1 MQEPQRAAWNASA
14 EPRRRSA
21 SGAACRQV
29 LQGMRMGLACVTL
42 APLRVAVLAA
52 LGALLTVGA
61 VLVLMLDE
69 MCCGCRC
76 VIQSRVRR
84 GRGGRA
90 ERAQCRCRA
99 AGSDRLH
106 AGVPKRVY
114 LLLCK
119 PLLRAALFVCG
130 FYCVHD
136 LPLSGY
142 RYDARACVVASAAGP
157 IELMYW
163 LCNFPGTP
171 VLDMA
176 ALSVVLLPAASAL
189 GVLDA
194 SSVESE
200 PPESPRGRRAN
211 SSALAQYMCMMATH
225 NETHAGI
232 HFGLPRL
239 NIFLS
244 GRSNVDEDLLGGV
257 FACGLPLQPIRVR
270 RAQRGALSMLTSFSN
285 TMESVLLPV
294 FAPSREEVADPVA
307 FRHNIAAA
315 LRAVGSPAKS
325 GDKVGERQ
333 AAMEESWRVEDDED
347 SASDGTPSDDDS
359 DDSDSDWRLESDE
372 LETDEELLE
381 EEDLEW
387 GAARSKRPRRPKRA
401 GHGREANRA
410 RDARDRECAMLPS
423 CLRWRPDTC
432 GADCACPGMRSPS
445 MPNIFGA
452 PESSSEDDMP
462 ATHWGARILREEE
475 QRHDKQSKTTGW
487 GQWQRGRRKRKSQPD
502 ISSPRSPPSEDDG
515 LEAAKA
521 RARRAAG
528 GSGDSGSR
536 ASKAA
541 RKKAKRRAR
550 KARKARKKKDSVRV
564 AQQAPA
570 LNGGGARGWLR
581 LHKVGDF
588 AGVVRWCVDCQ
599 LAEDTLLVG
608 MPLTDYAAGIVAPTF
623 CEMLGLDEADVI
635 RQHDDDDCAKLDGGL
650 KEAFRALSKSLH
662 PDKQPGR
669 DNAKA
674 TADFQL
680 LKLAKETLAVER
692 DRGRYLQ
699 KLGAFRRTAVRV
711 PWSFSSQ

>member
-1 MQEPQRAAWNASA
+1 MQAPQRAAWNDSA

-176 ALSVVLLPAASAL
+176 GLSVVLLPAASAL

-315 LRAVGSPAKS
+315 LRAVGSPAES

-381 EEDLEW
+381 EEQDLEW
-387 GAARSKRPRRPKRA
+387 GAARSKRQRRPNRA

-423 CLRWRPDTC
+423 CAAGLTPAVPTVPVQGCAARRCPTSSVQCRMTIRKMICQRRIGVPASCERKSNGTISKARPQAGASGSAGGASASLSPISRRRARRRLRMMVSKQQRRGPDGRPQLAVTVEAEQARPRVKRRR
-432 GADCACPGMRSPS
+432 GA
-445 MPNIFGA
+445 
-452 PESSSEDDMP
+452 
-462 ATHWGARILREEE
+462 
-475 QRHDKQSKTTGW
+475 
-487 GQWQRGRRKRKSQPD
+487 RGRR
-502 ISSPRSPPSEDDG
+502 G
-515 LEAAKA
+515 
-521 RARRAAG
+521 
-528 GSGDSGSR
+528 
-536 ASKAA
+536 
-541 RKKAKRRAR
+541 RKKTACVWRSRR
-550 KARKARKKKDSVRV
+550 
-564 AQQAPA
+564 
-570 LNGGGARGWLR
+570 LR
-581 LHKVGDF
+581 
-588 AGVVRWCVDCQ
+588 
-599 LAEDTLLVG
+599 
-608 MPLTDYAAGIVAPTF
+608 
-623 CEMLGLDEADVI
+623 
-635 RQHDDDDCAKLDGGL
+635 
-650 KEAFRALSKSLH
+650 
-662 PDKQPGR
+662 
-669 DNAKA
+669 
-674 TADFQL
+674 
-680 LKLAKETLAVER
+680 
-692 DRGRYLQ
+692 
-699 KLGAFRRTAVRV
+699 
-711 PWSFSSQ
+711 